1 MYEFN
6 RNKKNPFE
14 QKLANFK
21 IFWAQKL
28 NIQGPE
34 TDVMV
39 QFLAPETDVMGERN
53 YIMELMINFIIL
65 FTSAWE
71 TCFSAESLPSATL
84 KRSILNFSRARS
96 NMVLTNSVSEILKYS
111 FLVSKLS
118 SLCPAPQLQL
128 DPCVQIEQ
136 DGEEVLA
143 VPSQLHLVLLIL
155 QVQSNQ
161 MSE

>member
-6 RNKKNPFE
+6 RNKKNTFE

-84 KRSILNFSRARS
+84 KHPELLQGP
-96 NMVLTNSVSEILKYS
+96 VEHGVD
-111 FLVSKLS
+111 KLG
-118 SLCPAPQLQL
+118 
-128 DPCVQIEQ
+128 V
-136 DGEEVLA
+136 
-143 VPSQLHLVLLIL
+143 
-155 QVQSNQ
+155 
-161 MSE
+161 